1 MQKNQV
7 TCPEW
12 YSCKVVRCSS
22 AVPTCGQSP
31 PHALRLE
38 TSRTRDSVGMG
49 VGWGWRVEGVVMW
62 WALVMVIYFQMI
74 LLMSLRWR
82 PCTLLGCLWSF
93 ISSLDDWCFFLSS
106 PCDSLFPG
114 LLSSFWSVTCT
125 LHTVIMFTEKRS
137 PQTSHLLLTSPP
149 CLPSGHFGR
158 SSDAESSLPSPQGY
172 LSACSCLSS
181 QFSSL

>member
-38 TSRTRDSVGMG
+38 ISRTRDSVGMG

-82 PCTLLGCLWSF
+82 PCTLLGCLLVIHFLFRWLMFFSF
-93 ISSLDDWCFFLSS
+93 LSLWLTFSRLAIFFLI
-106 PCDSLFPG
+106 CD
-114 LLSSFWSVTCT
+114 
-125 LHTVIMFTEKRS
+125 LHAVIMFTEKLS

>member
-38 TSRTRDSVGMG
+38 ISRTRDSVGMG

-82 PCTLLGCLWSF
+82 PCTLLGCLLVIHFLFRWLMFFSF
-93 ISSLDDWCFFLSS
+93 LSLWLTFSRLAIFFLI
-106 PCDSLFPG
+106 CDLHSARRDNVHWKAVPTNLPSAANFPSLPPFWPLWEKLRRG
-114 LLSSFWSVTCT
+114 VLPSLTTGILECLLLS
-125 LHTVIMFTEKRS
+125 
-137 PQTSHLLLTSPP
+137 
-149 CLPSGHFGR
+149 
-158 SSDAESSLPSPQGY
+158 
-172 LSACSCLSS
+172 
-181 QFSSL
+181 